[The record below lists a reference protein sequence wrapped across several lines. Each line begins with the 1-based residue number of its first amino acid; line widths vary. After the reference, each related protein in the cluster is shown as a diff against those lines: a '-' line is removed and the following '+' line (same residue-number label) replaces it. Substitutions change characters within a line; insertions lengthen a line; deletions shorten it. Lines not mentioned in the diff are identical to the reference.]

1 MNKMELSDS
10 ELLQLFGADE
20 SDSFERKEQY
30 KAKDIGE
37 TICAFANDLPDN
49 KSGTIFIGQ
58 KDNRECADLSIN
70 EDSINAIAVLCSD
83 TISPSPAIGI
93 KIKSINGCQII
104 IITVHSSQRPPVRYK
119 KNIYVRIG
127 ASTQQAREE
136 HERNLINKQRN
147 ILNDE
152 WFYMQR
158 ETFIPV
164 SINDLDW
171 LFIEREYLPAAV
183 SAEVLEHNNRSR
195 ETQLSSLRF
204 LTADMKLNNAA
215 VLCFHDDPQQYLPGA
230 YVQFVRFSSS
240 EMDGEIVDQQE
251 IRGSVFQQIRVVEE
265 KFRAHNINGAIIG
278 ENKRNENSDYPF
290 MAFSQAIRNALMHRN
305 YESNAPVRVY
315 WFADRIEIYN
325 PGCAFGDV
333 TMENFGKDSVTDY
346 RNPLLA
352 EALKS
357 QGYVEKFGAG
367 ISIIKKSMKDNNNP
381 PPHFEAHEQ
390 YALIILHR
398 RKS

>member
-1 MNKMELSDS
+1 
-10 ELLQLFGADE
+10 
-20 SDSFERKEQY
+20 
-30 KAKDIGE
+30 
-37 TICAFANDLPDN
+37 
-49 KSGTIFIGQ
+49 
-58 KDNRECADLSIN
+58 
-70 EDSINAIAVLCSD
+70 
-83 TISPSPAIGI
+83 
-93 KIKSINGCQII
+93 
-104 IITVHSSQRPPVRYK
+104 
-119 KNIYVRIG
+119 
-127 ASTQQAREE
+127 
-136 HERNLINKQRN
+136 
-147 ILNDE
+147 
-152 WFYMQR
+152 MQC
-158 ETFIPV
+158 ETFISV

-204 LTADMKLNNAA
+204 LTADMKPNNAA
-215 VLCFHDDPQQYLPGA
+215 VLCFHDNPQQYLPGA

-240 EMDGEIVDQQE
+240 EIDGEITDQQE
-251 IRGSVFQQIRVVEE
+251 IRGSIFRQIRVVEE
-265 KFRAHNINGAIIG
+265 KFCAHNINGAIIG

-367 ISIIKKSMKDNNNP
+367 IGIIKKSMKDNNNP
-381 PPHFEAHEQ
+381 PPHFESHEQ
-390 YALIILHR
+390 YSLIILHR